1 MPISHRVFDTPIG
14 HGGIAWDER
23 GVVGLQLPEPDAARV
38 HTRLRRRFPGSLES
52 EPPAEVAHA
61 IEGIRALLGGA
72 AVDLSDVCL
81 NMDAIEPFEQRV
93 YEVARTIPAGQTLT
107 YGQIATRLGDRLL
120 ARDVGQAL
128 GRNPFPI
135 VVPCHRV
142 LAASGK
148 LGGFSAPGGVATKQR
163 LLEIEYANASWQPSL
178 GV

>member
-1 MPISHRVFDTPIG
+1 PS
-14 HGGIAWDER
+14 

-38 HTRLRRRFPGSLES
+38 RARLRRHHPASLES
-52 EPPAEVAHA
+52 APSPGVAKA

-72 AVDLSDVCL
+72 AVDLSDVPL
-81 NMDAIEPFEQRV
+81 NMDALEPFERRV
-93 YEVARTIPAGQTLT
+93 HDVARTIPVGQTLT
-107 YGQIATRLGDRLL
+107 CGQIAPRLGDRLL

-142 LAASGK
+142 LAANGK

-163 LLEIEYANASWQPSL
+163 LLEIEQANVSWQLSL
-178 GV
+178 DV